1 MTAPDGEEI
10 GVFVVLAEVEVV
22 EEISLHKGGVFESGK
37 LEISGV
43 GFGRREKIVFGL
55 LGNSAIGDDKKSN
68 GKEPEEVRNDEGKK
82 GEKGGLEV
90 LGFVFLLL

>member
-55 LGNSAIGDDKKSN
+55 TFGQLIYALIFLPIAIIFFRMNICVSKPSDKI
-68 GKEPEEVRNDEGKK
+68 
-82 GEKGGLEV
+82 GL
-90 LGFVFLLL
+90 